1 MEQLP
6 VPNAPRHGP
15 GLVLGL
21 ELVGAELLNAVGGK
35 AANLG
40 ELLRARLP
48 VPAGFCLT
56 TQAYRRATSGA
67 GLDTV
72 HAGLAAAA
80 PGDLP
85 GLAGLAAAA
94 RRLVLAVDIP
104 ADIAE
109 AVREA
114 YSALGPDTPVAV
126 RSSATAE
133 DLPFASF
140 AGQQDTFLN
149 VVGADAVLAA
159 VRQCWASLWT
169 DRAVSYRAIQG
180 ISPAAVSL
188 AVVVQR
194 MVDAA
199 VAGVLFTANP
209 VTGRRH
215 EAVIDASPGLGEA
228 VVSGAVNPDHFVID
242 SGTRRILE
250 RRIGSKAVVIRPV
263 PGGGTERTERTA
275 RSGAGPQPCVDD
287 VQLLGLELLGRRAE
301 VHFGAPQDLEW
312 AIDSGGA
319 AWLTQSRPITTLY
332 PLPERPERAPVRDG
346 TRVYL
351 CFSLAQGLTRPLTP
365 MGLAGFRLIA
375 SSVARAAHFEVPA
388 PHDGPT
394 PYVQAGQRLF
404 FDLTPVV
411 RSTVGRAIVPR
422 VFDVMEAR
430 SAAVLR
436 ELFGDPRFSVTSRS
450 PWRLLRHIGPV
461 AARARVPGSLLR
473 ALFRPKVAL
482 RRAEQFGERFRGTLV
497 VPAGSTAVQR
507 LDHVERI
514 LGRELFPVV
523 PNVLPLPALGFALLA
538 AAGRLL
544 GPAGGPG
551 ALQPVLR
558 GLPNNVTTE
567 MDLALWRLASAIR
580 ADASATAVFDGAGF
594 DDAVVPDLVRRY
606 RDRTL
611 PAVVQSGIAGF
622 LGRYGHRAVAEIDL
636 GMPRWSDD
644 PTHLLGVLANYLRLE
659 DPGQAPD
666 RQFSKAA
673 RDAEAQVERLVAAA
687 GERGRLRAALVR
699 AALKRTR
706 MFAGLR
712 ELPKYHIVEA
722 MAAVRGQLQ
731 AIGTELVASG
741 RLTDADDVFFLDLI
755 EVRNG
760 LAGSQL
766 QHLVAERRAAY
777 ARELG
782 RRHIPR
788 VLLSDG
794 TEPEALQDGAAGAG
808 AGTPGVLTGTP
819 ASAGTVTGSARVIL
833 EPQGA
838 RLEPGEILVAPSTDP
853 GWTPLFLT
861 AGGLVMEMGG
871 PNSHGAVVAREY
883 GIPAIVGVPDA
894 TSLIV
899 TGQAVT
905 VDGAAGTVVPDG
917 PRNGG
922 GPPAGVAPEESAGTR

>member
-1 MEQLP
+1 MKQ
-6 VPNAPRHGP
+6 
-15 GLVLGL
+15 LVLAL
-21 ELVGAELLNAVGGK
+21 ELAGAELLPDVGGK

-40 ELLRARLP
+40 ELRRAGLP

-56 TQAYRRATSGA
+56 TQAYRRATAPA
-67 GLDTV
+67 GLENI
-72 HAGLAAAA
+72 HSGLAATA
-80 PGDLP
+80 PEDLP
-85 GLAGLAAAA
+85 ELARLAAAA
-94 RRLVLAVDIP
+94 RALVLAADIP
-104 ADIAE
+104 ADVAE
-109 AVREA
+109 AVRAA
-114 YSALGPDTPVAV
+114 YTALGPDAPVAV

-169 DRAVSYRAIQG
+169 DRAVSYRATHG

-188 AVVVQR
+188 AVVVQQ

-228 VVSGAVNPDHFVID
+228 VVSGAVNPDHFVVD
-242 SGTRRILE
+242 SATRRILE
-250 RRIGSKAVVIRPV
+250 RRTGSKRVAIRPL
-263 PGGGTERTERTA
+263 PGGGTERIEQTG
-275 RSGAGPQPCVDD
+275 SGSRPCLDD
-287 VQLLGLELLGRRAE
+287 AQLLALERLGRRAE

-312 AIDSGGA
+312 AIDGGGA

-332 PLPERPERAPVRDG
+332 PLPEPRRVRDG

-375 SSVARAAHFEVPA
+375 SSVARAAGFNVPV
-388 PHDGPT
+388 PHDGPP

-404 FDLTPVV
+404 FDLTPAV
-411 RSTVGRAIVPR
+411 RSAVGRAVVPR
-422 VFDVMEAR
+422 VFDIMEAR

-436 ELFGDPRFSVTSRS
+436 RLFADPRLSVTSRS
-450 PWRLLRHIGPV
+450 PWRVLRHVGPV
-461 AARARVPGSLLR
+461 AARARVPESLLR
-473 ALFRPKVAL
+473 ALFRPEAAL
-482 RRAEQFGERFRGTLV
+482 RRAERFGERFRAALV
-497 VPAGSTAVQR
+497 VPAGSTPVQR

-514 LGRELFPVV
+514 LGQELFPVV
-523 PNVLPLPALGFALLA
+523 PNILPLPALGFALLA

-544 GPAGGPG
+544 GPAAGPG

-567 MDLALWRLASAIR
+567 MDLALWQLASAIR
-580 ADASATAVFDGAGF
+580 ADAGSAAVFGGAVFDETG
-594 DDAVVPDLVRRY
+594 VPELVRRY
-606 RDRTL
+606 RAREL
-611 PAVVQSGIAGF
+611 PAVVQSGLAGF

-644 PTHLLGVLANYLRLE
+644 PAHILGVLANYLRLD

-666 RQFSKAA
+666 RLFSKAA
-673 RDAEAQVERLVAAA
+673 RDAETQVERLAAAA

-722 MAAVRGQLQ
+722 LAAVRGQLQ
-731 AIGTELVASG
+731 AIGTELASAG
-741 RLTDADDVFFLDLI
+741 SITAADDVFFLDLP
-755 EVRNG
+755 EVREG
-760 LAGSQL
+760 LAGREL
-766 QHLVAERRAAY
+766 HHVVAQRRAAY
-777 ARELG
+777 AQELG

-794 TEPEALQDGAAGAG
+794 TEPEALQASAAGTEAG
-808 AGTPGVLTGTP
+808 PAGLLTGTP
-819 ASAGTVTGSARVIL
+819 ASAGTVTAPARVIL

-838 RLEPGEILVAPSTDP
+838 HLEPGEILVAPSTDP

-883 GIPAIVGVPDA
+883 GIPAVVGVPDA

-899 TGQAVT
+899 TGHSVT
-905 VDGAAGTVVPDG
+905 VDGAAGTVRQDRPDQ
-917 PRNGG
+917 
-922 GPPAGVAPEESAGTR
+922 SAGEG